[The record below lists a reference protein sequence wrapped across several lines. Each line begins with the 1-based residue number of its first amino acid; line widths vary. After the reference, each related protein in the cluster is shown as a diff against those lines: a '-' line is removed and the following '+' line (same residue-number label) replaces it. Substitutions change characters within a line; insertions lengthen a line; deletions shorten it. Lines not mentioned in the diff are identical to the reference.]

1 MIANRKHLCGHLKTS
16 VEAYSFPFKEE
27 RSLHKERINNIG
39 TNVLMVMIVKVF
51 MHDMM
56 YHGHNYKKKKKKK
69 RFMIFAWFII
79 RIIYAFYYQVKEYD
93 VSKASQKL
101 FKQTLAYLPLA
112 ILFNYV

>member
-69 RFMIFAWFII
+69 IFYF
-79 RIIYAFYYQVKEYD
+79 FEV
-93 VSKASQKL
+93 
-101 FKQTLAYLPLA
+101 FKN
-112 ILFNYV
+112 IKI

>member
-69 RFMIFAWFII
+69 YLLFMHG
-79 RIIYAFYYQVKEYD
+79 
-93 VSKASQKL
+93 S
-101 FKQTLAYLPLA
+101 
-112 ILFNYV
+112 